1 MEATGKCRGFIMSRL
16 NERIENFN
24 KAFQIFQ
31 DIIASYREDKLNVI
45 FHMALVQSFEVCFE
59 LGWKVLKDYL
69 NINGISVQLPRQV
82 IKEAFNKEVIQNG
95 QIWIDML
102 KDRNATNHEYNMDKV
117 DKVLEKISTE
127 YFEELCR
134 FREQI
139 KEFDE

>member
-1 MEATGKCRGFIMSRL
+1 MSRI

-24 KAFQIFQ
+24 RVFELFQNTVTL
-31 DIIASYREDKLNVI
+31 YKEDSLNMV

-59 LGWKVLKDYL
+59 LGWKILKDYL
-69 NINGISVQLPRQV
+69 NINGINTQLPKQV

-102 KDRNATNHEYNMDKV
+102 KDRNATSHEYNMDKV

-127 YFEELCR
+127 YFEELTR
-134 FREQI
+134 FKEQI
-139 KEFDE
+139 KDFNE